1 MNPQSLTP
9 KQMQAMDDI
18 ISSANP
24 LFFARLARL
33 LGVSTP
39 IEKEAELDLLEHI
52 LRAWEAMHQ
61 GVAR

>member
-1 MNPQSLTP
+1 MNPLTP
-9 KQMQAMDDI
+9 KQTQAIDDI

-24 LFFARLARL
+24 LFFARLAKL
-33 LGVSTP
+33 LGIPTP
-39 IEKEAELDLLEHI
+39 IEKEERADLLEHT